1 MLITSLTNQKIKKYL
16 KLKVKKY
23 RDLEHMFL
31 IEGDHLVKE
40 ALKENLLVDLLVL
53 DGTNVDYDFPYT
65 YVTENIMKKL
75 SEMESIP
82 KVIGVLK
89 YLNEK
94 DIKGNK
100 VLLLDDIQD
109 PGNLGT
115 IIRSSLAFGVSDIV
129 LNTNSVDI
137 YNSKVIRSSQGM
149 IFKINILR
157 RELKS
162 VINDLKNKDYE
173 ILGTSVIKGSD
184 VRLIKPLK
192 FALIMGNEGQGVK
205 QELLDLCD
213 KNLYINMNKN
223 CESLN
228 VGVATSI
235 LLYELNR

>member
-213 KNLYINMNKN
+213 KNLYINMNKE